1 MRTKKLNAEQCEYF
15 SKAFPVMSNTEV
27 ALLLNVSVTTVK
39 NYADIMELKKDPAYL
54 SSVPFLVVKIE
65 STTGAPDGDAAT
77 DKVTVTFSA
86 PKALVPCVV

>member
-1 MRTKKLNAEQCEYF
+1 MRTKKLSAEQCEYF
-15 SKAFPVMSNTEV
+15 SKVFPVMSNTEV

-54 SSVPFLVVKIE
+54 SSAPFPVVKIE
-65 STTGAPDGDAAT
+65 STTGAPDGDTAT

-86 PKALVPCVV
+86 PKALVPCIV

>member
-1 MRTKKLNAEQCEYF
+1 MSAEQCEYF
-15 SKAFPVMSNTEV
+15 SKVFPVMSNTEV

-54 SSVPFLVVKIE
+54 SSVPFPVVKIE
-65 STTGAPDGDAAT
+65 STTGAPDGDTAT

-86 PKALVPCVV
+86 SKALVPCVV